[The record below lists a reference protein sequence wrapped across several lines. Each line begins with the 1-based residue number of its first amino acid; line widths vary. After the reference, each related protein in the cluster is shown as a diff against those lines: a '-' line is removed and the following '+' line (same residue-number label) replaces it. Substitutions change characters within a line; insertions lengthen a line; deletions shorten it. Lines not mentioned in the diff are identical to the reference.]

1 MIVYHVTVEFKWY
14 VYIEIFGAVGL
25 NKISIIN
32 NAIQSGRKYYI
43 VSKQKPF

>member
-1 MIVYHVTVEFKWY
+1 MMVYHVTVEFKWS

-32 NAIQSGRKYYI
+32 NAIQSGREYYI
-43 VSKQKPF
+43 LSKKEPF